1 MGLSATLW
9 QVDGESGPAWKEP
22 RSGADVPDEFPEEAL
37 DDDGCL
43 AIDQE
48 WRSIEALL
56 DQVDIAAP
64 WKGGEEE
71 LEAAD
76 VQRLATKLKA
86 ADWAALTARGVE
98 ADEES
103 REVYETFRHFVVDAA
118 RSGNGLGWEI
128 D

>member
-22 RSGADVPDEFPEEAL
+22 VTGEEVPDEFPEESLDENGSLAL
-37 DDDGCL
+37 DH
-43 AIDQE
+43 E
-48 WRSIEALL
+48 WRAIEALL

-76 VQRLATKLKA
+76 VQRLATRLKP

-98 ADEES
+98 ADEAS
-103 REVYETFRHFVVDAA
+103 REVYETFRHFVIDAA

>member
-9 QVDGESGPAWKEP
+9 QIDGESGPAWKEP
-22 RSGADVPDEFPEEAL
+22 RAGAEVPDEFPEESLDENGSLAL
-37 DDDGCL
+37 
-43 AIDQE
+43 DQE
-48 WRSIEALL
+48 WRAIEALL

-64 WKGGEEE
+64 WKGGEDE

-76 VQRLATKLKA
+76 VQRLATKLKP

-103 REVYETFRHFVVDAA
+103 REAYETFRHFVIDAA